1 MADSSSTALTTS
13 TKTDLLDPRASAFI
27 NGWQSVEQSLQQQ
40 KRNQLPRLPEQA
52 GPVALVLNLSR
63 IPVAETWDLLGSATE
78 DVKKNHPG
86 VRTTFLILQ
95 MMHPGWSSVS
105 ASDGKEPINN
115 NSKGGGGKQKSE
127 PKDKLSSAY
136 GDHVLMHSFALLNQ
150 RGTYTRGARSKEC
163 FALSPGM
170 IMSTKVWGNKFAL
183 AFKEQTADMEV
194 FDMGFVQFG
203 LKSITSTSMTS
214 GMMLEVKTIRKISDE
229 VNPSAFRL
237 LKSTIVPT
245 SLQESA
251 IMKSR
256 FADGSHLTSHQPLKT
271 TMMMITSSSA
281 SSAVSSPTTK
291 EDGADESLVVE
302 PPLAAVTAE
311 KPEGLCQDMIKGNIS
326 STVSLVR
333 ATPSP
338 AHGVFAYGADDR
350 LRFHLNDS
358 IADLPCVETLLVK
371 FDEAVFF
378 GLGGGDGGEADK
390 KEWVAKMMNVA
401 VTMRAMEMFIAVDTY
416 KAKDSG
422 SGGADGAADGGSK
435 GEQSMDCYVR
445 IDTSVMTAFA
455 LASTPPTPA
464 ASLPF
469 VADALAGIISP
480 HHHAAFVSSSGI
492 TLVVDLRC
500 LTKKKQQQSTA
511 DSKRQIRGS
520 VLHKTAGW
528 EKAHCVHVFFE
539 ERLVHC
545 FFVPVSPAGADGTS
559 RMVLEAIKPNVADY
573 TDEFEVE
580 GSATLLAITTTSAE
594 AAEAASET
602 TEAVSEAADASS
614 GGGGAS
620 KKRKRNATQ
629 QPSTQDPA

>member
-1 MADSSSTALTTS
+1 
-13 TKTDLLDPRASAFI
+13 
-27 NGWQSVEQSLQQQ
+27 
-40 KRNQLPRLPEQA
+40 
-52 GPVALVLNLSR
+52 
-63 IPVAETWDLLGSATE
+63 
-78 DVKKNHPG
+78 
-86 VRTTFLILQ
+86 
-95 MMHPGWSSVS
+95 
-105 ASDGKEPINN
+105 
-115 NSKGGGGKQKSE
+115 
-127 PKDKLSSAY
+127 
-136 GDHVLMHSFALLNQ
+136 
-150 RGTYTRGARSKEC
+150 
-163 FALSPGM
+163 M

-183 AFKEQTADMEV
+183 AFKEQTSDMEV

-281 SSAVSSPTTK
+281 SSAVSSPTTATTTK
-291 EDGADESLVVE
+291 EDGADESLVME
-302 PPLAAVTAE
+302 PPPVAAE

-338 AHGVFAYGADDR
+338 AHGVFAYGADDK

-422 SGGADGAADGGSK
+422 GADGAADGGSK

-469 VADALAGIISP
+469 VVDALAGIISP

-500 LTKKKQQQSTA
+500 LTKKKQQQSATA
-511 DSKRQIRGS
+511 DGGSSKRQIRGS
-520 VLHKTAGW
+520 ALHKTAGW

-594 AAEAASET
+594 AAEAASSET

-614 GGGGAS
+614 GGGAS

>member
-1 MADSSSTALTTS
+1 MADSSSTALTCS
-13 TKTDLLDPRASAFI
+13 TKMDIDPRAAAFI

-63 IPVAETWDLLGSATE
+63 VPVAETWDLLGSATD

-105 ASDGKEPINN
+105 ASEGKEPINN
-115 NSKGGGGKQKSE
+115 NNKGGGGSGGKQKSE
-127 PKDKLSSAY
+127 PKDKLSSSY
-136 GDHVLMHSFALLNQ
+136 GEHVLMHSFNLVNQ

-170 IMSTKVWGNKFAL
+170 IMSTKVWGNKFCL
-183 AFKEQTADMEV
+183 AFKEQTSDMEV

-203 LKSITSTSMTS
+203 LKSITSASMTS
-214 GMMLEVKTIRKISDE
+214 GMMLEVKTIRKVSE
-229 VNPSAFRL
+229 VNASAFRL

-256 FADGSHLTSHQPLKT
+256 FADGSHLTSHQAPK
-271 TMMMITSSSA
+271 MITSSSPHT
-281 SSAVSSPTTK
+281 SIVSSPTSK
-291 EDGADESLVVE
+291 EDHNNAGDEVIE
-302 PPLAAVTAE
+302 PPVVAE

-333 ATPSP
+333 ATPGP
-338 AHGVFAYGADDR
+338 AHGVFAYGADDK

-401 VTMRAMEMFIAVDTY
+401 VTMRAMEMFVAVDTY
-416 KAKDSG
+416 KAKDS
-422 SGGADGAADGGSK
+422 SADGGDNNSSR
-435 GEQSMDCYVR
+435 EQSMDCYVR

-455 LASTPPTPA
+455 LAATPPTPA

-469 VADALAGIISP
+469 VADALSGIISP
-480 HHHAAFVSSSGI
+480 HHHAAFVSSGI

-500 LTKKKQQQSTA
+500 LTKKKQLLSSA
-511 DSKRQIRGS
+511 DGSKRQIRGS
-520 VLHKTAGW
+520 ALHKTAGW

-559 RMVLEAIKPNVADY
+559 RMVLEAIKPNVTDY

-580 GSATLLAITTTSAE
+580 GSSATLAITAE
-594 AAEAASET
+594 AAEAASSSM
-602 TEAVSEAADASS
+602 EAASAEAAEASSGAGGADASA
-614 GGGGAS
+614 AS

-629 QPSTQDPA
+629 QPSSAQQDTA